1 MIAIISL
8 LHAEPRAFDF
18 YFYIIYHLSAGVF
31 QWSQEK
37 GVLGE
42 DQFNLLQ
49 ESKTRVRSIIKE
61 RTHISGC
68 S

>member
-1 MIAIISL
+1 MIVIIRP
-8 LHAEPRAFDF
+8 LHADLKAFDF
-18 YFYIIYHLSAGVF
+18 YLHIIYHLSAGVF

-42 DQFNLLQ
+42 EQFNLLR
-49 ESKTRVRSIIKE
+49 EIKA
-61 RTHISGC
+61 RFGVQS

>member
-1 MIAIISL
+1 MCVCVCVCVSVCVCVCMYKCV
-8 LHAEPRAFDF
+8 HT
-18 YFYIIYHLSAGVF
+18 YIIYHLSAGVF

-49 ESKTRVRSIIKE
+49 ESKAIE
-61 RTHISGC
+61 
-68 S
+68 